1 MRKLFR
7 FSFLIV
13 PALFLFSLSARSQVF
28 SGIYNFANVTN
39 SSGTTD
45 PTPAPTATGLT
56 FSSFTAVGQ
65 TTLNPNAGG
74 RFSFTGHPTGATTA
88 SDIFTGS
95 INTNQYYQ
103 VTITPTPGYSLDINS
118 IAFTLQR
125 SATGIRQYAVRSS
138 LDYNTN
144 LPAGISPAN
153 TDLSVVST
161 NVFQV
166 SDATSSAEDGST
178 ITLGSSY
185 DAITSAVTFRFYGWN
200 AEASGGTFS
209 IDNVTINGVANAITA
224 LPSVTL
230 SVSTN
235 SGTEADAT
243 AITVTATASEA
254 VTGNQTI
261 DLGVS
266 GVNITSGDYT
276 LSGGSITILSGQT
289 TGTATFT
296 VVDDN
301 LAEGA
306 ETAALTIS
314 NPSAGI
320 VLGSTTAQNITIT
333 DNDAA
338 PSVSIAAGLDAAEP
352 ATNGTFTINLSSP
365 APAGGLTV
373 TYTLNGSATLN
384 TDYSDALNGSIVIPE
399 GSLNGT
405 ITLSVSNDIFIEGTE
420 TIGITLSTVSN
431 SFVIGS
437 PNSATINLNDND
449 NPPVVINEVYGG
461 GGNTGANF
469 KNDFIELY
477 NNSNTAVNLAGW
489 SVQYNSATG
498 TGAWQVTNLTGS
510 IPAHSYYLVQEG
522 AGAGGVADLPTP
534 DATGGIAMA
543 AGSGKVALVNNTTA
557 LSGNNPLN
565 SSIVDKVG
573 YGTVAIGFEG
583 TGPAPAPSAINSI
596 QRTPIGSDA
605 NQNGTDFTAD
615 LPTPKNSIT
624 DITAPLVSVLSPAN
638 GAVNVTTASTA
649 SITFNENIEKGTGS
663 ITLRKT
669 SDGSILKTF
678 DVTDAEVT
686 VAGSSASFLIQ
697 GLAFTTSYYL
707 EVSDGAFKD
716 LSGNSFAGFTGNSTW
731 SFTSG
736 NMPLGIVGNLY
747 NFNSCTTGLTDGFSL
762 FSVVGP
768 QVWACTTFGR
778 DAANPPSGSAANGLQ
793 INGFS
798 GTNILN
804 EDWLISPAFDLTAT
818 NFPLLSFWS
827 RTKI

>member
-306 ETAALTIS
+306 ETAALTIRT
-314 NPSAGI
+314 PSAGI
-320 VLGSTTAQNITIT
+320 VL
-333 DNDAA
+333 
-338 PSVSIAAGLDAAEP
+338 
-352 ATNGTFTINLSSP
+352 
-365 APAGGLTV
+365 
-373 TYTLNGSATLN
+373 
-384 TDYSDALNGSIVIPE
+384 
-399 GSLNGT
+399 
-405 ITLSVSNDIFIEGTE
+405 
-420 TIGITLSTVSN
+420 
-431 SFVIGS
+431 
-437 PNSATINLNDND
+437 
-449 NPPVVINEVYGG
+449 
-461 GGNTGANF
+461 
-469 KNDFIELY
+469 
-477 NNSNTAVNLAGW
+477 
-489 SVQYNSATG
+489 
-498 TGAWQVTNLTGS
+498 
-510 IPAHSYYLVQEG
+510 
-522 AGAGGVADLPTP
+522 
-534 DATGGIAMA
+534 
-543 AGSGKVALVNNTTA
+543 
-557 LSGNNPLN
+557 
-565 SSIVDKVG
+565 
-573 YGTVAIGFEG
+573 
-583 TGPAPAPSAINSI
+583 
-596 QRTPIGSDA
+596 
-605 NQNGTDFTAD
+605 
-615 LPTPKNSIT
+615 
-624 DITAPLVSVLSPAN
+624 
-638 GAVNVTTASTA
+638 
-649 SITFNENIEKGTGS
+649 
-663 ITLRKT
+663 
-669 SDGSILKTF
+669 
-678 DVTDAEVT
+678 
-686 VAGSSASFLIQ
+686 
-697 GLAFTTSYYL
+697 
-707 EVSDGAFKD
+707 
-716 LSGNSFAGFTGNSTW
+716 
-731 SFTSG
+731 
-736 NMPLGIVGNLY
+736 
-747 NFNSCTTGLTDGFSL
+747 
-762 FSVVGP
+762 
-768 QVWACTTFGR
+768 
-778 DAANPPSGSAANGLQ
+778 
-793 INGFS
+793 
-798 GTNILN
+798 
-804 EDWLISPAFDLTAT
+804 
-818 NFPLLSFWS
+818 
-827 RTKI
+827 